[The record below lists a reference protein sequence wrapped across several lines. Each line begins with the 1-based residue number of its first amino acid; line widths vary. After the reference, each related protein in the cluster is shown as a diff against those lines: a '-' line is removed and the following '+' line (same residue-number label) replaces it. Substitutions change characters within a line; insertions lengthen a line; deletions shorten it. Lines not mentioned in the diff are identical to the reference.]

1 MKAIIYKTKEAQVRG
16 EYKESSLDTQK
27 KQADALLTSIDGN
40 WYSLS
45 LNKNLDIKAGRSVKV
60 YSETNIAVT
69 EKIYDKLASQYNI
82 MTDF

>member
-16 EYKESSLDTQK
+16 EYKETSLDAQK

-45 LNKNLDIKAGRSVKV
+45 LNKNIDIKASRSVRV

-69 EKIYDKLASQYNI
+69 EKMYDKLASQYNI